1 MGWRIDTSKILL
13 MKYILRSATPFMLK
27 LVSSNDTPKRLTH
40 NKLIKELME
49 RMKITAKNNALDK

>member
-1 MGWRIDTSKILL
+1 
-13 MKYILRSATPFMLK
+13 MLK
-27 LVSSNDTPKRLTH
+27 LVASNDEPKLLTH